1 MYNLCYIIIS
11 TMYLEISSMKVRIKW
26 WPQKIPELVSKP
38 MLKTGWTENKNEL
51 LYKKIFVQ
59 YTTI

>member
-1 MYNLCYIIIS
+1 
-11 TMYLEISSMKVRIKW
+11 MYLEISSMKVRIKW

-51 LYKKIFVQ
+51 LYKKIFFQ